1 MLLEIKTLNN
11 WLILVFCLWLLA
23 LTYFFYDSEKIG
35 IKEVPEN
42 FYHQQREE
50 EKSRIN
56 SGNGSENPDDGDK
69 RAFWKKVLKYLGI
82 AVGVTLVLVTGLI
95 AYSYV
100 NVDVP
105 QEFVLYENFRRDF
118 QEYVSIFG
126 NAPPGSYKPA
136 EYLQICE
143 NFNLWEEKIKVA
155 EAKGPFEKLLV
166 VWEWV
171 RDSEAQAY
179 YELLKA
185 EVSRIKSLE

>member
-100 NVDVP
+100 NVS
-105 QEFVLYENFRRDF
+105 QEFLLYENFRRDF

-166 VWEWV
+166 LREWLNDAEV
-171 RDSEAQAY
+171 DFYRALVKAQT
-179 YELLKA
+179 LKA
-185 EVSRIKSLE
+185 KSL